1 MANLTLQDVKS
12 YIKVD
17 FDDDDSNI
25 QLMLDAA
32 TEYITGSVGEC
43 DPTKARVRL
52 LLLSIVGFMYETRTF
67 TLEKDSKVPYPWQN
81 TLLQLRWEYGNDSE
95 GGEQD
100 G

>member
-32 TEYITGSVGEC
+32 AEYITGSVGEC
-43 DPTKARVRL
+43 DQTKARVRL

-67 TLEKDSKVPYPWQN
+67 VLDKDNKVAYPWQN
-81 TLLQLRWEYGNDSE
+81 TLLQLRWEYSNDSE
-95 GGEQD
+95 DGGND

>member
-1 MANLTLQDVKS
+1 MADLTLSEVKS

-32 TEYITGSVGEC
+32 VEYITGCIGEC
-43 DPTKARVRL
+43 DQTKARVKL

-67 TLEKDSKVPYPWQN
+67 VLEKESKIHYPWTN
-81 TLLQLRWEYGNDSE
+81 TIQQLKLELLPGTEE
-95 GGEQD
+95 GAGD